1 MSHTPVCEQAAAK
14 ADGVPC
20 DCVPIHQSVLLEEVI
35 AALAPTN
42 GGIYVDA
49 NLGLGGHAER
59 ILQESAPDGRLVGF
73 EWDCEAM
80 AMARKRLSTFGS
92 RVLFVEQN
100 FAAMPQCLQELG
112 IGAVDGILCD
122 LGLSSYQLD
131 ASQRGFTFKGSQPL
145 DMRMDPRQG
154 QTAGDLVNTASVEEL
169 ADMFFYFGEERQARR
184 IASCL
189 VESRKGNRI
198 DSTDQLV
205 AVVEQAIPKK
215 FHPKKIHV
223 ATKVFQAL
231 RIAVNHELE
240 NLIELLRFA
249 PEMLKTDAKF
259 CVISFH
265 SLEDRLVKRAFG
277 ESQILET
284 VTKRP
289 IVAGDEEL
297 LINPRARSA
306 KLRVARKVGTR

>member
-1 MSHTPVCEQAAAK
+1 M
-14 ADGVPC
+14 
-20 DCVPIHQSVLLEEVI
+20 HQSVLLEEVVD
-35 AALAPTN
+35 ALAPAS
-42 GGIYVDA
+42 GGIYVDT

-59 ILQESAPDGRLVGF
+59 ILQASSPDGRLIGF
-73 EWDCEAM
+73 EWDQDAM
-80 AMARKRLSTFGS
+80 TMARTRLSPFGS
-92 RVLFVEQN
+92 RVEFVAQN
-100 FAAMPQCLQELG
+100 FAAMPQCLNELG
-112 IGAVDGILCD
+112 VSKVDGILCD

-145 DMRMDPRQG
+145 DMRMDHRQG
-154 QTAGDLVNTASVEEL
+154 QTAGDLLQSASEEEL
-169 ADMFFYFGEERQARR
+169 ADIFFYFGEERQARR
-184 IASCL
+184 IASFI
-189 VESRKGNRI
+189 VESRKTSRI
-198 DSTDQLV
+198 ETTDQLV
-205 AVVEQAIPKK
+205 SLVGQAIPKK

-240 NLIELLRFA
+240 NLIELLKFA

-277 ESQILET
+277 DSQILET

-289 IVAGDEEL
+289 IVASEAEL
-297 LINPRARSA
+297 TNNPRARSA
-306 KLRVARKVGTR
+306 KLRVAKKVGKR

>member
-1 MSHTPVCEQAAAK
+1 MT
-14 ADGVPC
+14 
-20 DCVPIHQSVLLEEVI
+20 IHQSVLLEEVI
-35 AALAPTN
+35 SALAPTR

-59 ILQESAPDGRLVGF
+59 ILQESAPDGRLIGF
-73 EWDCEAM
+73 EWDQEAM
-80 AMARKRLSTFGS
+80 SMARKRLAPFGS
-92 RVLFVEQN
+92 RVEFVGQN
-100 FAAMPQCLQELG
+100 FAAMPQCLKELG
-112 IGAVDGILCD
+112 IAEVDGILCD

-131 ASQRGFTFKGSQPL
+131 ASQRGFTFKGSQAL

-154 QTAGDLVNTASVEEL
+154 QTAGDLLHNASEAEL

-184 IASCL
+184 IASSL
-189 VESRKGNRI
+189 AESRKTSPI
-198 DSTDQLV
+198 ETTDQLV
-205 AVVEQAIPKK
+205 ALVEQAIPRK

-277 ESQILET
+277 DTPTLET

-289 IVAGDEEL
+289 IVASDEEL
-297 LINPRARSA
+297 TINPRARSA
-306 KLRVARKVGTR
+306 KLRVARKVGKR